1 MCKTPEDLD
10 LQGVDTV
17 AIDIETYDPNLK
29 TKGLGAITGDGYITG
44 VAVATGKDSV
54 YFPLRHSDKKLDFK
68 ELEEFWDQ
76 INKKL
81 LQNNKITKV
90 FHNAMYDVCWLQSV
104 TGKKLKGRI
113 VDTMVAASVIDENR
127 FKYSLDALSKD
138 YLNEGKYKYD
148 LENLV
153 LKDSNGVKKNAIS
166 NMHEVP
172 FSIAEQYAKQDVNLT
187 LKLWELFD
195 KKLDEVLYIK
205 PETKKEYNLRNI
217 FELET
222 KLFPCLVDMKFK
234 GVRIDV
240 AKATL
245 FGRHLKKR
253 RDQILK
259 AIQNKTGIRI
269 DIWAASS
276 IKHLLEYLK
285 VKDYKVTPKSKL
297 PQLPK
302 DYLNTH
308 KEKSL
313 RMIAKAREYDK
324 AANTFVDGLLG
335 YVYQGRIHADIN
347 QIRGDGGGTVTGRF
361 SMSNP
366 NLQQIPS
373 KGFIGKK
380 MRELFIPE
388 EGHTWGSF
396 DYSQQE
402 PRIVVHYA
410 IKQGL
415 EKTDD
420 LKNQFNNDKADFH
433 QIVAD
438 MAKISRK
445 QAKTINLGLFYGMG
459 KGKLQAELNLDKD
472 QAKKL
477 FDTYHNKVPFVKQ
490 LSDGLMRFAENEKL
504 IFTLED
510 RFCRFDKYESVNK
523 RWNNKERKFE
533 EWDPEA
539 KEIKQTDGTI
549 AYEGDWIAPKLMS
562 KEDAWSKFKLLFN
575 AKSKSKAEGGDGK
588 VEELTE
594 KQRQDWF
601 KNYFVSAFTYKALN
615 RLVQGSAADMT
626 KKAMVMLYEKG
637 IIPHIQIHDEL
648 CVSIKNEETRI
659 MVQKTMEEAIILKV
673 NNKVDY
679 EYGPNWGSLKG

>member
-1 MCKTPEDLD
+1 
-10 LQGVDTV
+10 
-17 AIDIETYDPNLK
+17 
-29 TKGLGAITGDGYITG
+29 
-44 VAVATGKDSV
+44 
-54 YFPLRHSDKKLDFK
+54 
-68 ELEEFWDQ
+68 
-76 INKKL
+76 
-81 LQNNKITKV
+81 
-90 FHNAMYDVCWLQSV
+90 
-104 TGKKLKGRI
+104 
-113 VDTMVAASVIDENR
+113 
-127 FKYSLDALSKD
+127 
-138 YLNEGKYKYD
+138 
-148 LENLV
+148 
-153 LKDSNGVKKNAIS
+153 
-166 NMHEVP
+166 
-172 FSIAEQYAKQDVNLT
+172 
-187 LKLWELFD
+187 
-195 KKLDEVLYIK
+195 
-205 PETKKEYNLRNI
+205 
-217 FELET
+217 
-222 KLFPCLVDMKFK
+222 
-234 GVRIDV
+234 
-240 AKATL
+240 
-245 FGRHLKKR
+245 
-253 RDQILK
+253 
-259 AIQNKTGIRI
+259 
-269 DIWAASS
+269 
-276 IKHLLEYLK
+276 
-285 VKDYKVTPKSKL
+285 
-297 PQLPK
+297 
-302 DYLNTH
+302 
-308 KEKSL
+308 
-313 RMIAKAREYDK
+313 
-324 AANTFVDGLLG
+324 
-335 YVYQGRIHADIN
+335 
-347 QIRGDGGGTVTGRF
+347 
-361 SMSNP
+361 
-366 NLQQIPS
+366 
-373 KGFIGKK
+373 

-410 IKQGL
+410 IKHGL

-490 LSDGLMRFAENEKL
+490 LSDGLMRFAEEEKL

-539 KEIKQTDGTI
+539 KEIKQTDGKI
-549 AYEGDWIAPKLMS
+549 KYEGDWIAPKLMS

-626 KKAMVMLYEKG
+626 KKAMVLLYEKG

-648 CVSIKNEETRI
+648 CVSIKDEETRTL
-659 MVQKTMEEAIILKV
+659 VQKTMEKAITLKV

>member
-54 YFPLRHSDKKLDFK
+54 YFSLSHSDKKLNFK

-187 LKLWELFD
+187 LKLWKLFD
-195 KKLDEVLYIK
+195 KKLDEVLYTK

-240 AKATL
+240 AKAIQ

-276 IKHLLEYLK
+276 IKHLLEHLK
-285 VKDYKVTPKSKL
+285 IKDYKVTPKSKL

-302 DYLNTH
+302 NYLNTH

-335 YVYQGRIHADIN
+335 YVYKGRIHADIN

-410 IKQGL
+410 IKHEL

-539 KEIKQTDGTI
+539 KEIKKSDGTI
-549 AYEGDWIAPKLMS
+549 KYEGDWVVPKLLS
-562 KEDAWSKFKLLFN
+562 KKDAWSKFKLLFN
-575 AKSKSKAEGGDGK
+575 AKSKSKTEGGDGK

-626 KKAMVMLYEKG
+626 KKAMVLLHEKG

-648 CVSIKNEETRI
+648 CVSIKDEKTRI

-679 EYGPNWGSLKG
+679 EYGPNWGSLKE

>member
-54 YFPLRHSDKKLDFK
+54 YFSLSHSDKKLNFK

-195 KKLDEVLYIK
+195 KKLDEVLYTK

-240 AKATL
+240 AKAIQ

-276 IKHLLEYLK
+276 IKHLLEHLK
-285 VKDYKVTPKSKL
+285 IKDYKVTPKSKL

-302 DYLNTH
+302 NYLNTH

-335 YVYQGRIHADIN
+335 YVYKGRIHADIN

-410 IKQGL
+410 IKHEL

-539 KEIKQTDGTI
+539 KEIKKADGTI
-549 AYEGDWIAPKLMS
+549 TYEGDWVVPKLLS
-562 KEDAWSKFKLLFN
+562 KKDAWSKFKLLFN
-575 AKSKSKAEGGDGK
+575 AKSKSKTEGGDGK

-626 KKAMVMLYEKG
+626 KKAMVLLHEKG

-648 CVSIKNEETRI
+648 CVSIKDKKTRI

-679 EYGPNWGSLKG
+679 EYGPNWGSLKE